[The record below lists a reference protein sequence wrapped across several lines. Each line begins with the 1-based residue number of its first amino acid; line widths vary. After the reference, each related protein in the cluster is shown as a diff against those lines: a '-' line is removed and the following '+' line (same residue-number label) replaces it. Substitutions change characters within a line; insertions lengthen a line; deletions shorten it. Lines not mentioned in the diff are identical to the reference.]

1 MERRPVAD
9 LEAMGLFVRI
19 VQHGSLSGAG
29 RALGV
34 PKATLSRRLSE
45 LEHLL
50 GCALLR
56 RSTRAQSLT
65 AEGRALYD
73 RVAPLLVEAER
84 AATDIQAASEEPA
97 GLVRIS
103 AAVGFGVLVL
113 MPILAR
119 FLAEFPK
126 VKVELSLSDDLV
138 HIVDAGFDL
147 AIRMGALDESDL
159 VSRKLARFERRIVA
173 SPAYVSAHGAP
184 KTVADL
190 ERHAPL
196 IGDPLHDSWSL
207 DTDDGPLDVHLAWRL
222 AAGGMMGLVEA
233 ARLGIRMAMLPGYIV
248 DPLIEKRELVAL
260 DLGAKPTP
268 GEATALFPRS
278 RVPSAAVRRLIDFT
292 IAALARGSLVPPGPP
307 KQRARRR

>member
-1 MERRPVAD
+1 MERRLVAD

-97 GLVRIS
+97 GLVRLS
-103 AAVGFGVLVL
+103 AAVGFGALVL
-113 MPILAR
+113 MLS
-119 FLAEFPK
+119 FL
-126 VKVELSLSDDLV
+126 
-138 HIVDAGFDL
+138 
-147 AIRMGALDESDL
+147 
-159 VSRKLARFERRIVA
+159 
-173 SPAYVSAHGAP
+173 
-184 KTVADL
+184 
-190 ERHAPL
+190 
-196 IGDPLHDSWSL
+196 W
-207 DTDDGPLDVHLAWRL
+207 
-222 AAGGMMGLVEA
+222 
-233 ARLGIRMAMLPGYIV
+233 
-248 DPLIEKRELVAL
+248 
-260 DLGAKPTP
+260 
-268 GEATALFPRS
+268 
-278 RVPSAAVRRLIDFT
+278 
-292 IAALARGSLVPPGPP
+292 VPPVQRTQEARVLETAREMMYAPWRGWLIPKLNGQPRLEKPP
-307 KQRARRR
+307 L